1 MSVKLDA
8 AADKVLKVIDKSVAE
23 QKGAYNVRYN
33 GQPLCHG
40 DSEHIKIRRKEDK
53 QGIDVYIDKDARG
66 DRKSVV

>member
-1 MSVKLDA
+1 MAKGRMEAVNVKLDA

-40 DSEHIKIRRKEDK
+40 DSAVSYTHLRAHETN
-53 QGIDVYIDKDARG
+53 
-66 DRKSVV
+66 